1 MSTGW
6 SHDCTGCPRKNLLW
20 TNIVL
25 VYTQIHIMHI
35 SEHSYGLPST
45 VDSLGRKLTA
55 TNQSM
60 TSLINNNTVLK
71 SQKTKLKKKV
81 KSLQQALTLIQE
93 LYPTL
98 LKELDEHV
106 ETMGS
111 HRNLMVKK
119 IVGCFV
125 AMRSKHFCK
134 QFNRQTVKVRVQL
147 SKLISFKNQ

>member
-1 MSTGW
+1 M
-6 SHDCTGCPRKNLLW
+6 K
-20 TNIVL
+20 IVL

-35 SEHSYGLPST
+35 SEHSYGMPST

-98 LKELDEHV
+98 LKELNEHV

-111 HRNLMVKK
+111 HRNQMAKK
-119 IVGCFV
+119 IVGCSV
-125 AMRSKHFCK
+125 AMQAKHFFK
-134 QFNRQTVKVRVQL
+134 QFNRQTVNC
-147 SKLISFKNQ
+147 SSSAFKAHSV

>member
-1 MSTGW
+1 M
-6 SHDCTGCPRKNLLW
+6 K
-20 TNIVL
+20 IVL

-35 SEHSYGLPST
+35 SENSYGLPST
-45 VDSLGRKLTA
+45 EDSLGRKLTA

-60 TSLINNNTVLK
+60 TSLINNNTVIK
-71 SQKTKLKKKV
+71 SQNTKLKKV

-111 HRNLMVKK
+111 HRNLMAKK
-119 IVGCFV
+119 IVGCSV
-125 AMRSKHFCK
+125 AMRAKHFFK

-147 SKLISFKNQ
+147 SKLILFKNNKF